1 MAKIVPATARTPHRS
16 ESTIVSEK
24 EQQKNVSSWAEFEK
38 ELQAIRNKLLKS
50 GAKVRTG
57 EFSLGSGDHTGE
69 KRLSEGGPEFRLERR
84 FGCPRR
90 KLVKSRNCLVRT
102 QNRVV
107 TSLSLPAWS
116 PPLVC

>member
-69 KRLSEGGPEFRLERR
+69 KRLSEYGLLRLLRTDFPAETGGRDLDRC
-84 FGCPRR
+84 G
-90 KLVKSRNCLVRT
+90 LGQDANI
-102 QNRVV
+102 Q
-107 TSLSLPAWS
+107 
-116 PPLVC
+116 